1 MHQLFK
7 VSQREEKGKGRELVR
22 TYSRLLL
29 LLFSST
35 SSSSSTN
42 INNNNDYYSRV
53 ERERI
58 LPPMDL
64 ALSLARS
71 IDPSSLPVFLS
82 LARSVLPRSSFFSLS
97 LSLSLFFG
105 SPFPLSLS
113 LTPPPPVVVVVVVLL
128 YTSPIFLLSCSP
140 PSGVRASCP
149 LLISPH

>member
-97 LSLSLFFG
+97 LSLARFFLAPFSLFF
-105 SPFPLSLS
+105 SLSLS
-113 LTPPPPVVVVVVVLL
+113 RSLSLP
-128 YTSPIFLLSCSP
+128 TSSSSSSY
-140 PSGVRASCP
+140 PSWLADGALACGE
-149 LLISPH
+149 